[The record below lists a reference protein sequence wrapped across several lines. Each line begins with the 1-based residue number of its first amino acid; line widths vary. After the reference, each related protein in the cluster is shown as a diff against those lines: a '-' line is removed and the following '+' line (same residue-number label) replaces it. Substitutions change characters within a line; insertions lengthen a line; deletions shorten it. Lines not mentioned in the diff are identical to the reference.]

1 MLIEKRPQSGRG
13 CLNRC
18 LEVAVDKRFS
28 SQPGFLMIREKPE
41 RVDERVSRDGT
52 YRGMQIYGVGGSLWL
67 GP

>member
-18 LEVAVDKRFS
+18 LEVAVDEILFS
-28 SQPGFLMIREKPE
+28 ARIPDDQGKPE